1 MNDELFAS
9 LIKLMSYTLM
19 VLAFGLTLT
28 IFLK

>member
-1 MNDELFAS
+1 MNDELFAE
-9 LIKLMSYTLM
+9 LIKLLSYIML